1 MLLQWRS
8 EDIGRDLLELW
19 AVGDYA
25 TPALINTFAGD
36 SEAACFGGALDVFTA
51 YDAHTDDLFVVDG
64 AGLVQYE
71 ANLALAPL
79 DVPEN
84 REALDGAVRDLLP

>member
-19 AVGDYA
+19 VVGDYA

-36 SEAACFGGALDVFTA
+36 SEAACFGEALDVFTA

-64 AGLVQYE
+64 EGMVQYE
-71 ANLALAPL
+71 ANLAVAPL